1 MVWLRDG
8 KKFDDTC
15 NRFDKI
21 PVCDGQTD
29 RRTDIQTSCDGTV
42 RIMHTRRAVKITII
56 QQRLTKRRSTV
67 LIRDVV

>member
-1 MVWLRDG
+1 MVKNLMIRVTVLTKYRCVTD
-8 KKFDDTC
+8 
-15 NRFDKI
+15 R
-21 PVCDGQTD
+21 QTD
-29 RRTDIQTSCDGTV
+29 RQTNGETDIQTSCDGTV